1 MTFSSAGAIL
11 GLAAAIV
18 AIGGGVLGVY
28 RGLAA
33 LYGQT
38 IGSRHRLSSRLN
50 QLAAGVTL
58 RWVEDRL
65 GDPAFV
71 REFRPP
77 DATGKLGM
85 RELVYR
91 DKHAWVQVL
100 VDEHEAVV
108 RFSVTVTDPRFR
120 FEVSDLTFGNLTA
133 KLGRTTFSGARSQV
147 EPQGY
152 SLRIG
157 AHNFEYAEAYWF
169 GNPGNY
175 QWYVV
180 SHNDAGT
187 GNFDFTVS
195 SRVPPGFQDG
205 VFNSEN
211 LGYSEFDFYK
221 EEAAQFR
228 AKTTINTLTV
238 LGPWRTDA
246 QADEAVRMSLAEPR
260 GPDSNQVRVLVP
272 DSRERRHMRRRI
284 RQWNRRS
291 LREAKRQEKKA
302 AVKAKDD
309 ADERQQSDLTGAA
322 EEP

>member
-1 MTFSSAGAIL
+1 
-11 GLAAAIV
+11 V
-18 AIGGGVLGVY
+18 
-28 RGLAA
+28 
-33 LYGQT
+33 T
-38 IGSRHRLSSRLN
+38 I
-50 QLAAGVTL
+50 

-65 GDPAFV
+65 GGPAFV

-77 DATGKLGM
+77 GIPGRLGQ

-91 DKHAWVQVL
+91 AKHAWIQVL

-120 FEVSDLTFGNLTA
+120 FQISDLTLGKLTA
-133 KLGRTTFSGARSQV
+133 KLGRTSFSGTHSQI
-147 EPQGY
+147 EQQGR

-187 GNFDFTVS
+187 GDFDFTVGG
-195 SRVPPGFQDG
+195 RGQFPFQDG
-205 VFNSEN
+205 ILKSEN
-211 LGYSEFDFYK
+211 MDCPEFDFQS

-238 LGPWRTDA
+238 LGPWRTDF
-246 QADEAVRMSLAEPR
+246 QAGESVWTSLAEPR

-272 DSRERRHMRRRI
+272 DARERRQRRRRI
-284 RQWNRRS
+284 RYWNRRL
-291 LREAKRQEKKA
+291 LRESKRQGKEGA
-302 AVKAKDD
+302 RRVVGDT
-309 ADERQQSDLTGAA
+309 DERQHTGLSRPTD
-322 EEP
+322 ES

>member
-1 MTFSSAGAIL
+1 VTLSSAGAIL

-18 AIGGGVLGVY
+18 AIGGGVFGAY

-38 IGSRHRLSSRLN
+38 IGSRRRLSNRLN

-58 RWVEDRL
+58 RWIEDRL
-65 GDPAFV
+65 GVPAFV

-77 DATGKLGM
+77 GVKGRLGM
-85 RELVYR
+85 RELAYR

-100 VDEHEAVV
+100 VDEHEAVA

-120 FEVSDLTFGNLTA
+120 FQVSDLTFGNLTA
-133 KLGRTTFSGARSQV
+133 RLGHTTFSGSRSQL
-147 EPQGY
+147 EQQGQ

-175 QWYVV
+175 QWYVL

-195 SRVPPGFQDG
+195 GRVGPIFQDG
-205 VFNSEN
+205 VFKSE
-211 LGYSEFDFYK
+211 GTDYSEYDFHSK
-221 EEAAQFR
+221 EAAQFR

-246 QADEAVRMSLAEPR
+246 QAGESLRMNLAEPR

-272 DSRERRHMRRRI
+272 DSREQRQRRRRI

-291 LREAKRQEKKA
+291 VREAKRQEKRAALKA
-302 AVKAKDD
+302 TGDVDD
-309 ADERQQSDLTGAA
+309 RQHSGLTETADES
-322 EEP
+322 

>member
-1 MTFSSAGAIL
+1 MLSSAAAIL
-11 GLAAAIV
+11 GLAAAVV
-18 AIGGGVLGVY
+18 AIGGGVLAAY

-33 LYGQT
+33 LYART
-38 IGSRHRLSSRLN
+38 VGSRRRLSNRLN
-50 QLAAGVTL
+50 QLAAGVTI

-65 GDPAFV
+65 GGPAFV

-77 DATGKLGM
+77 GIPGRLGQ

-91 DKHAWVQVL
+91 AKHAWIQVL

-120 FEVSDLTFGNLTA
+120 FQISDLTLGKLTA
-133 KLGRTTFSGARSQV
+133 KLGRTSFSGTHSQI
-147 EPQGY
+147 EQQGR

-187 GNFDFTVS
+187 GDFDFTVGG
-195 SRVPPGFQDG
+195 RGQFPFQDG
-205 VFNSEN
+205 ILKSEN
-211 LGYSEFDFYK
+211 MDCPEFDFQS

-238 LGPWRTDA
+238 LGPWRTDF
-246 QADEAVRMSLAEPR
+246 QAGESVWTSLAEPR

-272 DSRERRHMRRRI
+272 DARERRQRRRRI
-284 RQWNRRS
+284 RYWNRRL
-291 LREAKRQEKKA
+291 LRESKRQGKEGA
-302 AVKAKDD
+302 RRVVGDT
-309 ADERQQSDLTGAA
+309 DERQHTGLSRPTD
-322 EEP
+322 ES

>member
-1 MTFSSAGAIL
+1 VTLSSAGAIL

-18 AIGGGVLGVY
+18 AIGGGALGAY

-33 LYGQT
+33 LYSKT
-38 IGSRHRLSSRLN
+38 IGSRRRLSNRLN

-58 RWVEDRL
+58 RWMEDRL

-77 DATGKLGM
+77 GIKGRLGL

-91 DKHAWVQVL
+91 DRHAWIQVL
-100 VDEHEAVV
+100 VDEHEAVA
-108 RFSVTVTDPRFR
+108 RFSITVTDPRFR
-120 FEVSDLTFGNLTA
+120 FPISDLTFGNMTA
-133 KLGRTTFSGARSQV
+133 KLGRTTFSGIRSQL
-147 EPQGY
+147 EQQGQ
-152 SLRIG
+152 SLRMG

-175 QWYVV
+175 QWYVL

-195 SRVPPGFQDG
+195 ERVRPMFQDG
-205 VFNSEN
+205 VLKSEDTD
-211 LGYSEFDFYK
+211 YPKYDFHS

-228 AKTTINTLTV
+228 AKTTVNTLTV

-246 QADEAVRMSLAEPR
+246 QAGESVRMSLAEPR

-272 DSRERRHMRRRI
+272 DSRERRQRRRQI

-291 LREAKRQEKKA
+291 LREAKRQQKRA
-302 AVKAKDD
+302 ALKTTGD
-309 ADERQQSDLTGAA
+309 ADESQHPGLTRTADK
-322 EEP
+322 P